1 MPPILV
7 ALILSQIPRRENVIG
22 PAGVRCPFLAQS
34 PSVGAEGPTCVSW
47 EDPEKGESWHHGSIS
62 NV

>member
-47 EDPEKGESWHHGSIS
+47 EDPEKGEP
-62 NV
+62 